1 MVRVPKKAITLSVAD
16 ANPAPGGVAAVDR
29 AMSLLSAF
37 RPGDTELTLIE
48 LSQRSGLYKSTILR
62 LLASLEHAGLMQRK
76 ADGRYAL
83 GYEVARLNA
92 IYAASFSLGSVVM
105 PVLRE
110 LVAATRESAAFHIVQ
125 GKHRICVHRVDSPQ
139 AIRYHTSEG
148 DVLPLDRGSGGRVLS
163 AFLGAEGKLYD
174 QIRRDGF
181 IVLKGD
187 RLPELSGVSAVVC
200 NDRKE
205 LVGAVTLTMPT
216 SRLKADFPEAVKAA
230 ADRIT
235 VLLGGQERFG
245 SAGG

>member
-1 MVRVPKKAITLSVAD
+1 MPKKAITLSVAD

-29 AMSLLSAF
+29 AISLLAAF
-37 RPGDTELTLIE
+37 KPGDTELALME
-48 LSQRSGLYKSTILR
+48 LSERTGLYKSTILR

-83 GYEVARLNA
+83 GYEVARLNT
-92 IYAASFSLGSVVM
+92 IYAASFSLGGVVM
-105 PVLRE
+105 PVLRD

-125 GKHRICVHRVDSPQ
+125 GKHRVCVHRVDSPQ

-148 DVLPLDRGSGGRVLS
+148 DVLPLDRGAGGRVLS

-174 QIRRDGF
+174 QIRRDGY

-187 RLPELSGVSAVVC
+187 RLPELSGVSAVVS

-205 LVGAVTLTMPT
+205 LIGAVTLTMPT
-216 SRLKADFPEAVKAA
+216 SRLESNFADAVKAA

-235 VLLGGQERFG
+235 VLLGGRGRFG
-245 SAGG
+245 PADG